1 MSNIPS
7 PKLKKFLY
15 KINKYLQPRSK
26 KSILS
31 SILNSFISGIATTTF
46 GFPPNFSLLASISPK
61 VLETESL
68 PGNTLKG
75 PYMIFGFSSLSFIF
89 VAKTALLS
97 WPG

>member
-1 MSNIPS
+1 MPS
-7 PKLKKFLY
+7 PKFKKF
-15 KINKYLQPRSK
+15 KYQIYIYLHPKSK

-31 SILNSFISGIATTTF
+31 SIINSFISGIATTTF
-46 GFPPNFSLLASISPK
+46 GFPPNFSRFASISPK

-75 PYMIFGFSSLSFIF
+75 PYMIFGFSSLSFTF

-97 WPG
+97 CPG

>member
-1 MSNIPS
+1 MPS
-7 PKLKKFLY
+7 PKLRKFTY
-15 KINKYLQPRSK
+15 QIYIYLHPKSK

-31 SILNSFISGIATTTF
+31 SIINSFISGIATTTF
-46 GFPPNFSLLASISPK
+46 GFPPNFSRFASISPK

-75 PYMIFGFSSLSFIF
+75 PYMIFGFSSLSFTF

-97 WPG
+97 YPG

>member
-1 MSNIPS
+1 MPS
-7 PKLKKFLY
+7 PKLKKLTY
-15 KINKYLQPRSK
+15 QIYIYLHPKSK

-31 SILNSFISGIATTTF
+31 SIINSFISGIATTTF
-46 GFPPNFSLLASISPK
+46 GFPPNFSRFASISPK

-75 PYMIFGFSSLSFIF
+75 PYMIFGFSSLSFTF

-97 WPG
+97 CPG

>member
-1 MSNIPS
+1 MPS
-7 PKLKKFLY
+7 PKLKKLTY
-15 KINKYLQPRSK
+15 QIYIYLHPKSK

-31 SILNSFISGIATTTF
+31 SIINSFISGIATTTF
-46 GFPPNFSLLASISPK
+46 GFPPNFSRLASISPK

-75 PYMIFGFSSLSFIF
+75 PYMIFGFSSLSFTF

-97 WPG
+97 CPG

>member
-1 MSNIPS
+1 MPS
-7 PKLKKFLY
+7 PKLKKFTY
-15 KINKYLQPRSK
+15 QIYIYLHPKSK

-31 SILNSFISGIATTTF
+31 SIINSFISGIATTTF
-46 GFPPNFSLLASISPK
+46 GFPPNFSRFASISPK

-75 PYMIFGFSSLSFIF
+75 PYMIFGFSSLSLTF

-97 WPG
+97 CPG

>member
-1 MSNIPS
+1 MPS
-7 PKLKKFLY
+7 PKLEKF
-15 KINKYLQPRSK
+15 KYQIYIYLHPKSK

-31 SILNSFISGIATTTF
+31 SIINSFISGIATTTF
-46 GFPPNFSLLASISPK
+46 GFPPNFSRFASISPK

-75 PYMIFGFSSLSFIF
+75 PYMIFGFSSLSFTF

-97 WPG
+97 CPG

>member
-1 MSNIPS
+1 MPS
-7 PKLKKFLY
+7 PKLKKFSY
-15 KINKYLQPRSK
+15 QIYIYLHPKSK

-31 SILNSFISGIATTTF
+31 SIINSFISGIATTTF
-46 GFPPNFSLLASISPK
+46 GFPPNFSRFASISPK

-75 PYMIFGFSSLSFIF
+75 PYMIFGFSSLSFTF

-97 WPG
+97 CPG